1 MFFYLCYRALKWNG
15 KKNVLLHKIS
25 LSYMGRKRKE
35 LPVVENVEITGVA
48 AEGKSIARV
57 DDMVVFIPYG
67 APGDVVNI
75 KLDKKKRSYAEA
87 HIVDMVKPSPDRVT
101 PVCEH
106 FGVCGGCK
114 WQHIPYESQLRYKRD
129 QVVDALTRIA
139 KVEIPEVNPTLGSK
153 ETFCYRN
160 KLEYTFSCKCWIT
173 FEDLRSGREI
183 ADRNALGFHIPGAF
197 DKVLDIK
204 KCWLQDDLS
213 NRIRLFVRQYAL
225 AKGYE
230 FYDIKAQQGLMRTLM
245 VRIASTGE
253 VMLIVVFARPEQEK
267 IDDLMD
273 AIAAEFPE
281 ITSLLYV
288 VNQKVNDTIADQ
300 EVITYRG
307 RDYINEE
314 MEGLQFRIGPKSFY
328 QTNSLQAYELYKVA
342 RRMACLKPD
351 DLVYDL
357 YTGTGTIANF
367 VARQVK
373 KVVGIEYV
381 PEAIADAKLNSE
393 VNGIDNTIF
402 FAGDMKDV
410 LTDGFIAEHGRPDV
424 MIIDPPRAGMHEDV
438 VNVILNARPERIVY
452 VSCNPATQ
460 ARDLALMDEFYRV
473 EEVQPV
479 DMFPHTHHVENVVRM
494 VRR

>member
-25 LSYMGRKRKE
+25 LYMGRKRKE

-57 DDMVVFIPYG
+57 DNMVVFIPYG

-101 PVCEH
+101 PACEH

-267 IDDLMD
+267 IDDMMG

-328 QTNSLQAYELYKVA
+328 QTNSHQAYELYKVA

-351 DLVYDL
+351 DLIYDL

-460 ARDLALMDEFYRV
+460 ARDLALMDSLYRV

-494 VRR
+494 TRR

>member
-1 MFFYLCYRALKWNG
+1 
-15 KKNVLLHKIS
+15 
-25 LSYMGRKRKE
+25 MGRKRKE

-87 HIVDMVKPSPDRVT
+87 HIVNMVKPSPDRVT
-101 PVCEH
+101 PACEH

-267 IDDLMD
+267 IDDLMG

-328 QTNSLQAYELYKVA
+328 QTNPLQAYELYKVA

-410 LTDGFIAEHGRPDV
+410 LTDGFIEEHGRPDV
-424 MIIDPPRAGMHEDV
+424 IIIDPPRAGMHEDV

-494 VRR
+494 TRR

>member
-1 MFFYLCYRALKWNG
+1 MKWNG

-25 LSYMGRKRKE
+25 LYMGRKRKE

-57 DDMVVFIPYG
+57 DDLVVFIPYG

-101 PVCEH
+101 PACEH

-267 IDDLMD
+267 IDDMMG

-494 VRR
+494 TRR

>member
-57 DDMVVFIPYG
+57 DDLVVFIPYG

-101 PVCEH
+101 PACEH

-204 KCWLQDDLS
+204 RCWLQDDLS

-267 IDDLMD
+267 IDDLMG

-328 QTNSLQAYELYKVA
+328 QTNSHQAYELYKVA

-494 VRR
+494 TRR

>member
-1 MFFYLCYRALKWNG
+1 
-15 KKNVLLHKIS
+15 
-25 LSYMGRKRKE
+25 MGRKRKE

-87 HIVDMVKPSPDRVT
+87 HIVDMVKPSPDRVA

-114 WQHIPYESQLRYKRD
+114 WQHIPYESQLRHKRD

-267 IDDLMD
+267 IDDMMG

-410 LTDGFIAEHGRPDV
+410 LTDGFIADHGRPDV

-460 ARDLALMDEFYRV
+460 ARDLALMDSLYRV

-479 DMFPHTHHVENVVRM
+479 DMFPHTHHVENVVRIT
-494 VRR
+494 RR